1 MRAPVDGS
9 SAGWHKVLRWPAFL
23 AANLAILLLVG
34 VSTARESYRGW
45 SIDREIR
52 ALDAQASGLEDRKL
66 KLKELQQVLASPE
79 TVEKEARTRLG
90 MKRDGERVY
99 VLSGYSADPL
109 GSGGDVQLANVPSE
123 ALPLTNPERW
133 FSYFFGS
140 NTKK

>member
-1 MRAPVDGS
+1 MRATPAAGS
-9 SAGWHKVLRWPAFL
+9 SGWRKVLRWPAFL
-23 AANLAILLLVG
+23 AANMAILLLVG

-79 TVEKEARTRLG
+79 TVEKEARARLG

-99 VLSGYSADPL
+99 VLSGYKADP
-109 GSGGDVQLANVPSE
+109 SGGSAETQLAD
-123 ALPLTNPERW
+123 LPAVTEPMTNQERW
-133 FSYFFGS
+133 FAYFFS
-140 NTKK
+140 TSKP